1 MGYDCL
7 YAFLISHLL
16 ILRRGIFTN
25 YMREERWGE
34 GRGMWRDGRG
44 ERLKGRKRGRE
55 RDGRLKN
62 VCLFSKLKCTF
73 IKHWLKYGVWQ
84 ICNQHFK
91 SVLFINYKSY
101 YKEVLDLV
109 KSVMCT
115 MVSGVHM
122 IFYRHTKG

>member
-1 MGYDCL
+1 MG
-7 YAFLISHLL
+7 
-16 ILRRGIFTN
+16 
-25 YMREERWGE
+25 
-34 GRGMWRDGRG
+34 
-44 ERLKGRKRGRE
+44 GRE
-55 RDGRLKN
+55 RDVERWKGREIKGEKEGTGEN
-62 VCLFSKLKCTF
+62 GKVEKKVYLFSKLKCTF

-122 IFYRHTKG
+122 IFYRHTKGYTIPEN